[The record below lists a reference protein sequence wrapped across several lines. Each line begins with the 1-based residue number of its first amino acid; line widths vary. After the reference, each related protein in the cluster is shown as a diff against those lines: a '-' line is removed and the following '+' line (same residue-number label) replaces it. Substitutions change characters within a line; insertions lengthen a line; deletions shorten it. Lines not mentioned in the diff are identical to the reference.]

1 MMSQRMF
8 SATTGVIFLLI
19 ALLHT
24 FRIVFG
30 VEWIVE
36 GWAVPMGASWVAAL
50 IAAYLASQGFRLSKK
65 SQ

>member
-8 SATTGVIFLLI
+8 SATTDVIFLLI
-19 ALLHT
+19 ALLHA

-36 GWAVPMGASWVAAL
+36 GWAVPMWASWVAVP
-50 IAAYLASQGFRLSKK
+50 IAAYLAYQGYRLSKK
-65 SQ
+65 S

>member
-8 SATTGVIFLLI
+8 SATAGVIFLLI
-19 ALLHT
+19 ALLHA

-36 GWAVPMGASWVAAL
+36 GWAVPMWASWVAVP
-50 IAAYLASQGFRLSKK
+50 IAAYLAYQGYRLSKK
-65 SQ
+65 S

>member
-19 ALLHT
+19 ALLHA

-36 GWAVPMGASWVAAL
+36 GWAVPMWASWVAVP
-50 IAAYLASQGFRLSKK
+50 IAAYLAYQGYRLSKK
-65 SQ
+65 S

>member
-1 MMSQRMF
+1 MF

-19 ALLHT
+19 ALLHA

-36 GWAVPMGASWVAAL
+36 GWAVPMWASWVAVP
-50 IAAYLASQGFRLSKK
+50 IAAYLAYQGYQLSKK
-65 SQ
+65 S

>member
-1 MMSQRMF
+1 MMSQKMF

-19 ALLHT
+19 ALLHA

-36 GWAVPMGASWVAAL
+36 GWAVPMWASWVAVP
-50 IAAYLASQGFRLSKK
+50 IAAYLAYQGYRLSKK
-65 SQ
+65 S

>member
-19 ALLHT
+19 ALLHA

-36 GWAVPMGASWVAAL
+36 GWAVTMWVSWVAVP
-50 IAAYLASQGFRLSKK
+50 IAAYLAYQGFRLSKK
-65 SQ
+65 S

>member
-19 ALLHT
+19 ALLHA

-36 GWAVPMGASWVAAL
+36 GRTVTMWVSWVAVL
-50 IAAYLASQGFRLSKK
+50 IAAYLAYQGYRLSKK
-65 SQ
+65 S